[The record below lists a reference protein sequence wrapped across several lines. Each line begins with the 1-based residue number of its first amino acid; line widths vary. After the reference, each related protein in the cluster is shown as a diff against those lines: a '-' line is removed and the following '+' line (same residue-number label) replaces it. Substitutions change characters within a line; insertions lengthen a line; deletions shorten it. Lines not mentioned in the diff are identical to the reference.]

1 MGYVLCE
8 CLTIDWSECKEDKYL
23 FLPVMSVPVLNDG
36 SFSVVCDFAETDV
49 SELLLVQAEGEV
61 NGFDVGSWPI
71 VPKSSFLLG

>member
-1 MGYVLCE
+1 
-8 CLTIDWSECKEDKYL
+8 
-23 FLPVMSVPVLNDG
+23 MSVPVLNDG